1 MPPQL
6 WRPVAPSRGHS
17 QGGAGNPMVRYPKR
31 RALREG
37 PSQEQRLFLETLR
50 DIGPRDN
57 AQSQAVRKA
66 TKRACQV
73 RGWAE
78 WRPVDGFPGTMA
90 WHLTIVGRDA
100 LKSTARLRR

>member
-1 MPPQL
+1 
-6 WRPVAPSRGHS
+6 
-17 QGGAGNPMVRYPKR
+17 MVKYPRR

-50 DIGPRDN
+50 DVGPRDN
-57 AQSQAVRKA
+57 AQSRAVRKA

-78 WRPVDGFPGTMA
+78 WRPIDGSPGAMA
-90 WHLTIVGRDA
+90 WHLTIVGREI
-100 LKSTARLRR
+100 LRTSARPRR